1 MDESR
6 ALRTL
11 RIRAGREDDI
21 ASLVRLEKICFKK
34 YYEEHRF
41 GEAEFAYYM
50 RSSRAIICVATL
62 ESVVTGYVAGLVRRS
77 RRRLLANLDSIAVLP
92 GARGQGIC
100 GRLLRRF
107 MREAKE
113 EGCARV
119 VITVAVDNKEGMRYF
134 MKRGFYRI
142 RRLRSYY
149 GRGFDGVVMVC
160 EL

>member
-11 RIRAGREDDI
+11 RIRAGREGDI

-50 RSSRAIICVATL
+50 RSSLAIICVATL
-62 ESVVTGYVAGLVRRS
+62 ESAVTGYVAGLVRRS
-77 RRRLLANLDSIAVLP
+77 RKRLLANLDSIAVLP
-92 GARGQGIC
+92 DARGQGIC

-107 MREAKE
+107 TREAKE
-113 EGCARV
+113 KGCVRI
-119 VITVAVDNKEGMRYF
+119 VITVAVDNKEGMQYF
-134 MKRGFYRI
+134 MKRGFDKI

-149 GRGFDGVVMVC
+149 GPDFDGALMVR
-160 EL
+160 EM

>member
-11 RIRAGREDDI
+11 RIRAAKEDDI

-41 GEAEFAYYM
+41 GEGEFAYYM
-50 RSSRAIICVATL
+50 RSSRAIICVGTL
-62 ESVVTGYVAGLVRRS
+62 ESVVTGYVAGLVRHS

-107 MREAKE
+107 MREAKKH
-113 EGCARV
+113 GCARV
-119 VITVAVDNKEGMRYF
+119 VITVAVDNKAGMRYF
-134 MKRGFYRI
+134 MKRGFCRI

-149 GRGFDGVVMVC
+149 GRGFDGVVMVR

>member
-21 ASLVRLEKICFKK
+21 ESLVRLEKICFKK

-41 GEAEFAYYM
+41 GEAEFASYM

-107 MREAKE
+107 IKEAKE

-134 MKRGFYRI
+134 MKRGFRRI

-149 GRGFDGVVMVC
+149 GRGLDGVVMVC

>member
-1 MDESR
+1 MDEST

-21 ASLVRLEKICFKK
+21 VSLVRLEKICFKK

-107 MREAKE
+107 MKEAKE
-113 EGCARV
+113 ERCARV

-134 MKRGFYRI
+134 MKRGFCRI
-142 RRLRSYY
+142 RLLRSYY
-149 GRGFDGVVMVC
+149 GRGLDGVVMVR

>member
-21 ASLVRLEKICFKK
+21 ESLVRLEKICFKK

-41 GEAEFAYYM
+41 GETEFAYYM

-62 ESVVTGYVAGLVRRS
+62 ESVVAGYVAGLVRRS

-92 GARGQGIC
+92 GERGQGIC

-107 MREAKE
+107 MREASE

-119 VITVAVDNKEGMRYF
+119 IIKVAVDNKEGMRYF
-134 MKRGFYRI
+134 MKRGFCRI

-149 GRGFDGVVMVC
+149 GRGLDGVVMVR

>member
-6 ALRTL
+6 SLRTL

-21 ASLVRLEKICFKK
+21 ASLVRLEKICFQK

-50 RSSRAIICVATL
+50 RSGRAIIYVATL

-77 RRRLLANLDSIAVLP
+77 RGGLLANLDSVAVLP
-92 GARGQGIC
+92 GAREQGIC

-134 MKRGFYRI
+134 MKRGFCSI

-149 GRGFDGVVMVC
+149 GRGFDGVVMVR

>member
-1 MDESR
+1 MDKSG
-6 ALRTL
+6 ALRKL
-11 RIRAGREDDI
+11 RIRAAREDDI
-21 ASLVRLEKICFKK
+21 ASLVGLEKICFKK

-62 ESVVTGYVAGLVRRS
+62 ESVVTGYVAGLVRHS
-77 RRRLLANLDSIAVLP
+77 RKRLLANLDSIAVLP

-107 MREAKE
+107 IREAKE
-113 EGCARV
+113 EGCARIL
-119 VITVAVDNKEGMRYF
+119 ITVAVDNKEGMRYF
-134 MKRGFYRI
+134 MKRGFCRI

-149 GRGFDGVVMVC
+149 GRGLDGVVMVC